1 MDTSDLIPSLAMFT
15 LIGVVLLAIVGFLL
29 FKRKKANQHPM
40 DKSPDGAIA
49 MVPVSEDSPPKPTVR
64 ATDE

>member
-29 FKRKKANQHPM
+29 FKRKKANRHPM

-49 MVPVSEDSPPKPTVR
+49 MVSVSEDSPPKPTVR